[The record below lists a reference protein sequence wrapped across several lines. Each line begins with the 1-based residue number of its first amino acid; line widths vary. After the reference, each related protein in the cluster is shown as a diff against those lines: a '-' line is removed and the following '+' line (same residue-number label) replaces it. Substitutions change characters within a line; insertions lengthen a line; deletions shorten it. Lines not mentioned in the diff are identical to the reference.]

1 MRQFLLLL
9 LLIPRE
15 IGSFKLPLQSLSSP
29 RWKGLSLSG
38 SNGGDAEKGN
48 PLDLF
53 AGTLSTILPQLFPSP
68 ETAQKAERG
77 SRDYASSR
85 RESFWREVAFGL
97 AEKFSFTEIQRV
109 IDYTQYARGELSLP
123 SESPVLGHEPCE
135 EFVPGLT
142 AAAYWDASEFS
153 WAMGLTERSD
163 EIRNE
168 LQSVLAKES
177 ERFAGDSAL
186 QTKVMGAGWSAL
198 RLQRLGRWN
207 EDNCAR
213 FPKTTALLKELQV
226 PTAMRGVMFARQRP
240 GTAVARHSDGRNFVL
255 TAHLGLSVPSPTSG
269 SDCWI
274 SVAGEKRRWREGE
287 VLVLDTS
294 FHHETANESR
304 EPRDVLIVD
313 FWHPELTPAEIEAL
327 EFIYDLRYE
336 YDREIIEAT
345 SAAV

>member
-1 MRQFLLLL
+1 MSPDPD
-9 LLIPRE
+9 PRH
-15 IGSFKLPLQSLSSP
+15 
-29 RWKGLSLSG
+29 
-38 SNGGDAEKGN
+38 
-48 PLDLF
+48 
-53 AGTLSTILPQLFPSP
+53 STDCRIV
-68 ETAQKAERG
+68 R
-77 SRDYASSR
+77 
-85 RESFWREVAFGL
+85 
-97 AEKFSFTEIQRV
+97 
-109 IDYTQYARGELSLP
+109 
-123 SESPVLGHEPCE
+123 
-135 EFVPGLT
+135 
-142 AAAYWDASEFS
+142 
-153 WAMGLTERSD
+153 
-163 EIRNE
+163 
-168 LQSVLAKES
+168 
-177 ERFAGDSAL
+177 
-186 QTKVMGAGWSAL
+186 
-198 RLQRLGRWN
+198 
-207 EDNCAR
+207 
-213 FPKTTALLKELQV
+213 
-226 PTAMRGVMFARQRP
+226 FARQRP

>member
-1 MRQFLLLL
+1 M
-9 LLIPRE
+9 
-15 IGSFKLPLQSLSSP
+15 
-29 RWKGLSLSG
+29 
-38 SNGGDAEKGN
+38 
-48 PLDLF
+48 
-53 AGTLSTILPQLFPSP
+53 
-68 ETAQKAERG
+68 
-77 SRDYASSR
+77 
-85 RESFWREVAFGL
+85 
-97 AEKFSFTEIQRV
+97 

-186 QTKVMGAGWSAL
+186 QTKVMGAGWSA

-255 TAHLGLSVPSPTSG
+255 GASWSLGTK
-269 SDCWI
+269 SD
-274 SVAGEKRRWREGE
+274 
-287 VLVLDTS
+287 
-294 FHHETANESR
+294 
-304 EPRDVLIVD
+304 
-313 FWHPELTPAEIEAL
+313 
-327 EFIYDLRYE
+327 
-336 YDREIIEAT
+336 
-345 SAAV
+345 